1 MGVKEVV
8 SGIIIPAV
16 LKLFLSNICRFTIIV
31 SKIDQ
36 PGARSSAIENE

>member
-16 LKLFLSNICRFTIIV
+16 PKLFLSNIRRLTIIV